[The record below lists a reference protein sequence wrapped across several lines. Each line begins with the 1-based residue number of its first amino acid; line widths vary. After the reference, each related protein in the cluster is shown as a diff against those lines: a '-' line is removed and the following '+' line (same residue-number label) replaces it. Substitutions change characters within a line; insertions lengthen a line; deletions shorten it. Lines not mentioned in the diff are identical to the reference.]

1 MDAHRS
7 AHAPCRDDG
16 ARSLQLDFGPGVVEY
31 LSRAEASVTL
41 RSSPRHG
48 CCGGTVAVPVA
59 EAGAPLD
66 AGRYQ
71 TFERDGVRVYVQREL
86 LTGEHE
92 ALTIGLEGFGP
103 WRRLWVG
110 GLDAR
115 M

>member
-1 MDAHRS
+1 MRLPAFH
-7 AHAPCRDDG
+7 
-16 ARSLQLDFGPGVVEY
+16 FGPGVPGY
-31 LSRAEASVTL
+31 LSRTESAITL

-48 CCGGTVAVPVA
+48 CCGGTVAVPIA
-59 EAGAPLD
+59 EAGVPQD
-66 AGRYQ
+66 ARRYVSL
-71 TFERDGVRVYVQREL
+71 ERDGVRVFVERGL

-92 ALTIGLEGFGP
+92 VLTIDLEGFGP